1 MTNSKNSSNGLKS
14 DEVQV
19 PLKGFKVPYGAPD
32 ERWERYIEGMGNGR
46 YRIHSTLKKP
56 HKAI

>member
-1 MTNSKNSSNGLKS
+1 MNSKSSPNTLKS
-14 DEVQV
+14 EGMQL
-19 PLKGFKVPYGAPD
+19 PLKGFKVRVESGNPNF
-32 ERWERYIEGMGNGR
+32 EHYIEGMGDGR